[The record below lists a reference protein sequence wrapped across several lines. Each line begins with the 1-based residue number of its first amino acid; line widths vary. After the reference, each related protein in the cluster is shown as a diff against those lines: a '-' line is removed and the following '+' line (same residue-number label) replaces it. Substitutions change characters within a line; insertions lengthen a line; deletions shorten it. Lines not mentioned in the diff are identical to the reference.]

1 MWTIRFRTEVSNI
14 VYITNNSLN
23 QQRIKSLPDSNVTS
37 KVNQSAATCS
47 KKEFT
52 YGMLFLKVGSVN
64 ITFLHILYN
73 YG

>member
-23 QQRIKSLPDSNVTS
+23 QQRIKSLPDGNLTS

-52 YGMLFLKVGSVN
+52 
-64 ITFLHILYN
+64 
-73 YG
+73 